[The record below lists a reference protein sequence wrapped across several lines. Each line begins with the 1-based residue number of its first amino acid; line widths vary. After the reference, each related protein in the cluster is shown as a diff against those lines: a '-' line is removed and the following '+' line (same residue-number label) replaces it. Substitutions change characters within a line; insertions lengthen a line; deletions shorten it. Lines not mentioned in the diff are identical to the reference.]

1 MSGMTL
7 MFWINTLKGGKMA
20 VLSYAV
26 QGSFG
31 ELRVFLERDKIMLEI
46 HSLQAL

>member
-1 MSGMTL
+1 
-7 MFWINTLKGGKMA
+7 MFWINTLKREKMT

-26 QGSFG
+26 EGSVG
-31 ELRVFLERDKIMLEI
+31 ELRVFLERDKILLEI